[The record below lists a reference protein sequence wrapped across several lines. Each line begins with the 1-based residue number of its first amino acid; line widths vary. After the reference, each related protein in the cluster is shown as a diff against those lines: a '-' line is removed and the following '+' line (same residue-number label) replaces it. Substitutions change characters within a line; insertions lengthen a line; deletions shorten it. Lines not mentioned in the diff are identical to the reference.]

1 MRPVSTSETPRL
13 SPIGETL
20 RRVTDELRK
29 VSRRLEKVD
38 EAVGRMVFDSVS
50 AGGAQFH
57 DLQDLDRAKQEVAGI
72 AGFLERLAD
81 DMPAEWVADSRTAS
95 LLIDLHEL
103 AVSLARRE
111 ANESAGARGAGDDC
125 EMFV

>member
-1 MRPVSTSETPRL
+1 MSQPDSPPL

-29 VSRRLEKVD
+29 VTRRLERVD
-38 EAVGRMVFDSVS
+38 NAVGRLVFDAASPR
-50 AGGAQFH
+50 GAHFH

-72 AGFLERLAD
+72 AGFLERLAR
-81 DMPAEWVADSRTAS
+81 DMPAEWVADFEHREPADRPART
-95 LLIDLHEL
+95 
-103 AVSLARRE
+103 RRE
-111 ANESAGARGAGDDC
+111 PGAGARRTIPTPGPTTASDC

>member
-1 MRPVSTSETPRL
+1 VSQSVSPPL

-29 VSRRLEKVD
+29 VTRRLEKVD
-38 EAVGRMVFDSVS
+38 NAVGRLVFDS
-50 AGGAQFH
+50 ATPRGPHFH

-72 AGFLERLAD
+72 AGFLERLAR
-81 DMPAEWVADSRTAS
+81 DMPAEWVADSNTAT

-103 AVSLARRE
+103 ATSLAHSN
-111 ANESAGARGAGDDC
+111 AHESDVESDDASDC
-125 EMFV
+125 EMFGT

>member
-1 MRPVSTSETPRL
+1 MSHPDSPPL

-29 VSRRLEKVD
+29 VTRRLEKVD
-38 EAVGRMVFDSVS
+38 DAVGRLVFES
-50 AGGAQFH
+50 AANKGAQFR
-57 DLQDLDRAKQEVAGI
+57 DLQDLDRARQEVSGI
-72 AGFLERLAD
+72 AGLLERLAH
-81 DMPAEWVADSRTAS
+81 DMPSEWVADSTTAT

-103 AVSLARRE
+103 AASLAQRDASE
-111 ANESAGARGAGDDC
+111 GEGSAGGGDEC

>member
-1 MRPVSTSETPRL
+1 VSQPVSPPL

-29 VSRRLEKVD
+29 VTHRLERVD
-38 EAVGRMVFDSVS
+38 NAVGKLVFDAASPRGS
-50 AGGAQFH
+50 HFH

-72 AGFLERLAD
+72 AGFLERLAR
-81 DMPAEWVADSRTAS
+81 DMPVEWVADSNTAS

-103 AVSLARRE
+103 AASLAAKRGGSDSETGVEE
-111 ANESAGARGAGDDC
+111 ASDC
-125 EMFV
+125 EMFGT

>member
-1 MRPVSTSETPRL
+1 MSQLDSPPL

-29 VSRRLEKVD
+29 VTRRLERVD
-38 EAVGRMVFDSVS
+38 NAVGRLVFDAASPK
-50 AGGAQFH
+50 GPHFH

-72 AGFLERLAD
+72 ASFLERLAR
-81 DMPAEWVADSRTAS
+81 DMPAEWVADSNTAT

-103 AVSLARRE
+103 AASLAKRNTNDSDAEHDE
-111 ANESAGARGAGDDC
+111 ASDC
-125 EMFV
+125 EMFGT

>member
-1 MRPVSTSETPRL
+1 MSQPDSPPL

-20 RRVTDELRK
+20 RRVTEELRK
-29 VSRRLEKVD
+29 VTLRLERVD
-38 EAVGRMVFDSVS
+38 DAVGRLVFETAPERSE
-50 AGGAQFH
+50 QFK

-72 AGFLERLAD
+72 AHFLERLAR
-81 DMPAEWVADSRTAS
+81 DMPAEWVADSNNAS

-103 AVSLARRE
+103 ATALARRE
-111 ANESAGARGAGDDC
+111 ADASAPELDEATDC